1 MIYTFDGIKNVRELG
16 DIETLSGKHV
26 KKDLLFR
33 TGELTK
39 ASERDIDLIKNKYK
53 VKAFIDFRDKSE
65 CKIRKDIKVE
75 GISYYS
81 FPALPPLNM
90 PEDPVE
96 RKKFIDDWNKRPKE
110 VFLNLYKNLA
120 ISIEAKEAYRNFFK
134 VLLSLDGQAVLW
146 HCTQGKDRTGIAS
159 ILLLTVL
166 GVSQEDA
173 INEYFLTNKFME
185 KEYKKLKEND
195 VSEEQLKIMKIVL
208 FVRQECID
216 LYLAEIDKLY
226 GSLENY
232 IINELGITREE
243 IIKLRQYYLK

>member
-1 MIYTFDGIKNVRELG
+1 
-16 DIETLSGKHV
+16 
-26 KKDLLFR
+26 
-33 TGELTK
+33 
-39 ASERDIDLIKNKYK
+39 
-53 VKAFIDFRDKSE
+53 
-65 CKIRKDIKVE
+65 
-75 GISYYS
+75 
-81 FPALPPLNM
+81 M

-159 ILLLTVL
+159 ILLLIAL